1 MEIRLNYSQFC
12 SSGWPEIHYEA
23 QIDLKL
29 IAILHWPEYWYHQ
42 QESPCLAYAAVV
54 YEVCHW
60 AMSMWLAL
68 YKHTVGHILL
78 QVLFGTSWWEHFA
91 AAESREEP
99 SEGPQFDSGDLKSGG
114 LYCLWLSEDS
124 FTWPQITKVVC
135 ICSSH
140 SSWHF
145 ILNNPNTSVKFAT
158 SLFLK
163 KNKSIHYKMESKFLR
178 IFVFYF

>member
-1 MEIRLNYSQFC
+1 MERIGLNYSQFC

-42 QESPCLAYAAVV
+42 QESPCLAYAAAV

-91 AAESREEP
+91 AAESGEEP
-99 SEGPQFDSGDLKSGG
+99 SEGPVWFWRPEIWWSLLSNCGCLKIPLPDLK
-114 LYCLWLSEDS
+114 
-124 FTWPQITKVVC
+124 
-135 ICSSH
+135 
-140 SSWHF
+140 
-145 ILNNPNTSVKFAT
+145 
-158 SLFLK
+158 
-163 KNKSIHYKMESKFLR
+163 
-178 IFVFYF
+178 